1 MTTLKKDIQPETSFL
16 IENVLKSY
24 SAEYAPEVKT
34 RIDQL
39 LRRRLNKPVIYIGT
53 GTCGI
58 ASGADKTL
66 EATKSY
72 LEKNQIDADVIEVGC
87 VGLCSAEPLL
97 DFQIPGKARVS
108 FQKITAEK
116 VHDVLEEC
124 FHNHISGDYVLG
136 QIDNDLHE
144 LWDDVPV
151 IQEMP
156 FFKKQKRIL
165 LYECGEISPGSLD
178 EYLARD
184 GFKAFLKAL
193 ENYPPEE
200 VCQIVEHSGLRGRGG
215 GGFPAAAKWNAA
227 RMAAGD
233 QKHIVCNADESDPG
247 AYMDRALI
255 EGNPF
260 RLIEGIS
267 IAAYAVGSSKAYIY
281 IRSEYTLAVKRLKEA
296 LSLAREFGFMGEN
309 IFKSGFNLQ
318 IVLRES
324 PGAFVCGEESALLKS
339 IEGRRGMPRTRPPFP
354 TEKGL
359 FGKPTVVNNVETLAN
374 VPLIMLNGPQ
384 WYRSIGTK
392 RSSGTKLFALTGDT
406 VNTGLVEVPF
416 GITVEEIIYEIGGG
430 IKDEKKLKAIQ
441 IGGPSGSLIPA
452 SKTDL
457 QIDYGV
463 FEDQRLI
470 MGSGGMVAMD
480 QDTCIVDV
488 VKYFINFLQQESCG
502 KCIPCREGTNRMY
515 VILDAITR
523 RPGNDVAHE
532 SLTRFQGA
540 LQLENLATVIK
551 DTSLCGL
558 GKTAPNPV
566 LSALEWFRDEFEEH
580 IFERKCRAN
589 VCKNLRTFVISAE
602 RCTGCMVCLK
612 KCPVDAITG
621 AAREP
626 HFIIQEKCTDCGI
639 CYDVCKFSAIDII

>member
-1 MTTLKKDIQPETSFL
+1 MIKVKEHTDTSTQFL
-16 IENVLKSY
+16 IENVLKNY
-24 SAEYAPEVKT
+24 SDEYAPEVKNK
-34 RIDQL
+34 IDLL
-39 LRRRLNKPVIYIGT
+39 LRRRLSKPVIYIGA

-58 ASGADKTL
+58 AAGADKTL
-66 EATKSY
+66 QAATAY
-72 LEKNQIDADVIEVGC
+72 LEKNQIDAEIVEVGC

-97 DFQIPGKARVS
+97 DFQLPGKARVS
-108 FQKITAEK
+108 FQKVTADK
-116 VHDVLEEC
+116 VDNILEAC
-124 FHNHISGDYVLG
+124 FHNHISGNHVLG
-136 QIDNDLHE
+136 QISNDLHE
-144 LWDDVPV
+144 LWDDVPL
-151 IQEMP
+151 ISEIP

-165 LYECGEISPGSLD
+165 LYECGEISPGSLN

-184 GFKAFLKAL
+184 GYKAFLKSL

-200 VCQIVEHSGLRGRGG
+200 VCNIVEQSGLRGRGG
-215 GGFPAAAKWNAA
+215 GGYLAASKWNSA
-227 RMAAGD
+227 RLAAGD
-233 QKHIVCNADESDPG
+233 QKYVVCNADESDPG
-247 AYMDRALI
+247 AYMDRALV

-260 RLIEGIS
+260 RLIEGVS
-267 IAAYAVGSSKAYIY
+267 IAAYAIGSSKAYIY
-281 IRSEYTLAVKRLKEA
+281 IRDEYPLAVRRLKEA
-296 LSLAREFGFMGEN
+296 LHLAKDHGFLGEN
-309 IFKSGFNLQ
+309 IFNSGYNLQ

-324 PGAFVCGEESALLKS
+324 PGAFVCGEESALIKS

-359 FGKPTVVNNVETLAN
+359 FRKPTVVNNVETLTN
-374 VPLIMLNGPQ
+374 IPLILLHGPQ

-416 GITVEEIIYEIGGG
+416 GITVEEIIYDIGGG
-430 IKDEKKLKAIQ
+430 IKNNKSLKAVQ

-452 SKTDL
+452 GETDL

-463 FEDQRLI
+463 FEDKHLI
-470 MGSGGMVAMD
+470 MGSGGMVVMN
-480 QDTCIVDV
+480 QDICIVDM

-515 VILDAITR
+515 EILNTITR
-523 RPGNDVAHE
+523 RPNLEGGHE
-532 SLTRFQGA
+532 SLSRFKGA
-540 LQLENLATVIK
+540 LQLENLAQVIK
-551 DTSLCGL
+551 ETSLCGL

-566 LSALEWFRDEFEEH
+566 LSALKWFREEFEEH
-580 IFERKCRAN
+580 IFERRCRAN
-589 VCKNLRTFVISAE
+589 VCKNLRAFVISAE

-621 AAREP
+621 AARQP
-626 HFIIQEKCTDCGI
+626 HLIIREKCIDCGI